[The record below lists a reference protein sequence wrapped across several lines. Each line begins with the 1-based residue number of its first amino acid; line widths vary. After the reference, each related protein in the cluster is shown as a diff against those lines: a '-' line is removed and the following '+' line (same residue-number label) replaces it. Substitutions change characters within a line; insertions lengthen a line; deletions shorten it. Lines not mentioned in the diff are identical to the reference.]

1 MLLSHLMD
9 HERWAAEAVARA
21 LAERGVPG
29 SALARFAHLAG
40 THALWLARVQ
50 SLARVQGLDPP
61 LAVWPDLGPQAA
73 RASLLESIERW
84 RALLAGGDDL
94 ARRVEYVNSKG
105 EPWTS
110 SLGEIVVHVLLH
122 SAYHRGQIASDLR
135 AAGLEP
141 PYTDYVQATRS
152 EAHPRLGWGAAD

>member
-9 HERWAAEAVARA
+9 HERWAAGAVARA
-21 LAERGVPG
+21 LDARGVPRL
-29 SALARFAHLAG
+29 ALGRFAHLAG

-50 SLARVQGLDPP
+50 TLDAP
-61 LAVWPDLGPQAA
+61 LAVWPELDAA
-73 RASLLESIERW
+73 AAEASLRASTASW
-84 RALLAGGDDL
+84 QALLAAGDDL
-94 ARRVEYVNSKG
+94 GRRVEYVNSKG

-110 SLGEIVVHVLLH
+110 TLGEIVVHVLLH

-135 AAGLEP
+135 AAGFEP

-152 EAHPRLGWGAAD
+152 DAHERLSWDREA